1 MKKSLLDVL
10 FMSEKRRR
18 VLLLLQDGTKEM
30 EDILKSLDTT
40 RQALL
45 PQIRILKEHCL
56 IDHYDDTYELT
67 TIGKLIVDDI
77 KCASKY

>member
-1 MKKSLLDVL
+1 MKKSLIDVL
-10 FMSEKRRR
+10 FMSEKRKR

-45 PQIRILKEHCL
+45 PQNENI
-56 IDHYDDTYELT
+56 T
-67 TIGKLIVDDI
+67 
-77 KCASKY
+77 